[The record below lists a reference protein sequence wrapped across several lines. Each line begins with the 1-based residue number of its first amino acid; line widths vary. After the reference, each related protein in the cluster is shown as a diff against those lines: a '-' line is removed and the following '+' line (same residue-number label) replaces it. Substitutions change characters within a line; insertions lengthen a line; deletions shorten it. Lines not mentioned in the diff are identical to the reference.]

1 MEVGWQ
7 QRWWPARTAAHVW
20 CRPKYRF
27 PGNCQILDFALGSKR
42 RPVQHVLLSQ
52 TFPSDHHL
60 LAGQNSST
68 GDSVAHPVSETLSHG
83 ILLIKAYLMPP
94 WWIQFNN
101 SLRCGATSTCD
112 GNFVSIFVLRVKIE
126 WHCTGWTAFAILAMF
141 ICHHY
146 NQIRVRRSTFANLT
160 LLPYCHIALFN
171 SITKL
176 PHCTI

>member
-1 MEVGWQ
+1 MGWRWFAGWQ
-7 QRWWPARTAAHVW
+7 HSQAARTA
-20 CRPKYRF
+20 PLLLFSPPGFLSKYWF

-68 GDSVAHPVSETLSHG
+68 GDSAAHSVTETLSHG

-146 NQIRVRRSTFANLT
+146 NHKK
-160 LLPYCHIALFN
+160 HI
-171 SITKL
+171 
-176 PHCTI
+176 C